1 MINSINT
8 VLILL
13 SGLTFLSCQKI
24 DSFMFE
30 NIATDEYYLDDY
42 TGEGEVSLDSVYD
55 ISPDYIQELQFES
68 EGKTIFGIYTGDIS
82 RINQDTVIV
91 YCHGNTGNID
101 YYWGRQKLLA
111 NLGSKTRFGVLM
123 IDYKGYGKSEGTP
136 TEGGLVEDMNAGL
149 KWLEGEGLTSDRLI
163 IYGFSIGSYPATYLS
178 SKKDGALTPSK
189 LILENPFASTKVMV
203 NDASKLSM
211 KNNYYTSTD
220 YEVADLIKNVTQPF
234 LLLHGEKDAFLSIK
248 THGEVVAKN
257 YGGEPSDKTFLRIP
271 DADHSD
277 LPFVYGYENYLESI
291 LDFIEK

>member
-1 MINSINT
+1 
-8 VLILL
+8 
-13 SGLTFLSCQKI
+13 
-24 DSFMFE
+24 MFE

-42 TGEGEVSLDSVYD
+42 TGEGEVFLDSIYD
-55 ISPDYIQELQFES
+55 ISHDHIQELQFES
-68 EGKTIFGIYTGDIS
+68 EGKTIYGIYTGDIS
-82 RINQDTVIV
+82 RINQDTVIL

-111 NLGSKTRFGVLM
+111 NLGSKARFGVLM

-234 LLLHGEKDAFLSIK
+234 LLMHGQKDAFLSIK
-248 THGEVVAKN
+248 THGEIVAKN
-257 YGGEPSDKTFLRIP
+257 YGGEASDKTFLRIP

-277 LPFVYGYENYLESI
+277 LPFVFGYENYLESI

>member
-1 MINSINT
+1 MRNSVNI

-13 SGLTFLSCQKI
+13 SGITFLSCQKI

-42 TGEGEVSLDSVYD
+42 TGEGEVFLDSVYD
-55 ISPDYIQELQFES
+55 ISHDHIQELQFES
-68 EGKTIFGIYTGDIS
+68 EGKTIYGIYTGDIS
-82 RINQDTVIV
+82 RINQDTVIL

-123 IDYKGYGKSEGTP
+123 IDYKGFGKSEGTP

-211 KNNYYTSTD
+211 KNHYYTSTD

-234 LLLHGEKDAFLSIK
+234 LLMHGEKDAFLSIK
-248 THGEVVAKN
+248 THGEIVAKN
-257 YGGEPSDKTFLRIP
+257 YGGEASDKTFLRIP
-271 DADHSD
+271 NADHSD

>member
-1 MINSINT
+1 MKILVKISL
-8 VLILL
+8 LILT
-13 SGLTFLSCQKI
+13 GTAIISCQKI

-42 TGEGEVSLDSVYD
+42 TGEGEVFLDSIYD
-55 ISPDYIQELQFES
+55 ISQDHIQELEFES
-68 EGKTIFGIYTGDIS
+68 KEKTIYGIYVGDIN
-82 RINQDTVIV
+82 RISQDTVIL

-111 NLGSKTRFGVLM
+111 NLGGKTRFGILM
-123 IDYKGYGKSEGTP
+123 IDYKGFGKSEGTP
-136 TEGGLVEDMNAGL
+136 TEGGLVEDMDAGL
-149 KWLEGEGLTSDRLI
+149 EWLKKEGLTSDRLI

-178 SKKDGALTPSK
+178 SKKDGALVPSK

-234 LLLHGEKDAFLSIK
+234 LLMHGENDAFLSIK
-248 THGEVVAKN
+248 THGEIVAKN
-257 YGGEPSDKTFLRIP
+257 YGGKDSDKTFLKIP
-271 DADHSD
+271 GADHSD
-277 LPFVYGYENYLESI
+277 LPYIYGYENYLKLVLE
-291 LDFIEK
+291 FIEK

>member
-1 MINSINT
+1 MRNSVNI

-13 SGLTFLSCQKI
+13 SGITFLSCQKI

-42 TGEGEVSLDSVYD
+42 TGEGEVFLDSVYD
-55 ISPDYIQELQFES
+55 ISHDHIQELQFES
-68 EGKTIFGIYTGDIS
+68 EGKTIYGIYTGDIS
-82 RINQDTVIV
+82 RINQDTVIL

-111 NLGSKTRFGVLM
+111 NLGSKARFGVLM

-149 KWLEGEGLTSDRLI
+149 KWLGGEGLTSDRLI

-234 LLLHGEKDAFLSIK
+234 LLMHGEKDAFLSIK
-248 THGEVVAKN
+248 THGEIVAKN
-257 YGGEPSDKTFLRIP
+257 YGGEASDKTFLRIP

>member
-1 MINSINT
+1 MRNSVNI

-13 SGLTFLSCQKI
+13 SGITFLSCQKI

-42 TGEGEVSLDSVYD
+42 TGEGEVFLDSVYD
-55 ISPDYIQELQFES
+55 ISHDHIQELQFES
-68 EGKTIFGIYTGDIS
+68 EGKTIYGIYTGDIS
-82 RINQDTVIV
+82 RINQDTVIL

-123 IDYKGYGKSEGTP
+123 IDYKGFGKSEGTP

-234 LLLHGEKDAFLSIK
+234 LLMHGEKDAFLSIK
-248 THGEVVAKN
+248 THGEIVAKN
-257 YGGEPSDKTFLRIP
+257 YGGEASDKTFLRIP
-271 DADHSD
+271 NADHSD

>member
-1 MINSINT
+1 MRNSVNI

-13 SGLTFLSCQKI
+13 SGITFLSCQKI

-42 TGEGEVSLDSVYD
+42 TGEGEVFLDSVYD
-55 ISPDYIQELQFES
+55 ISHDHIQELQFES
-68 EGKTIFGIYTGDIS
+68 EGKTIYGIYTGDIS
-82 RINQDTVIV
+82 RINQDTVIL

-123 IDYKGYGKSEGTP
+123 IDYKGFGKSEGTP

-234 LLLHGEKDAFLSIK
+234 LLMHGEKDAFLSIK

-257 YGGEPSDKTFLRIP
+257 YGGEASDKTFLKIP

>member
-1 MINSINT
+1 MRNSVNI

-13 SGLTFLSCQKI
+13 SGITFLSCQKI

-42 TGEGEVSLDSVYD
+42 TGEGEVFLDSVYD
-55 ISPDYIQELQFES
+55 ISHDHIQELQFES
-68 EGKTIFGIYTGDIS
+68 EGKTIYGIYTGDIS
-82 RINQDTVIV
+82 RINQDTVIL

-123 IDYKGYGKSEGTP
+123 IDYKGFGKSEGTP

-234 LLLHGEKDAFLSIK
+234 LLMHGEKDAFLSIK

-257 YGGEPSDKTFLRIP
+257 YGGEASDKTFLRIP

>member
-1 MINSINT
+1 MRNSVNI

-13 SGLTFLSCQKI
+13 SGITFLSCQKI

-30 NIATDEYYLDDY
+30 NIATDAYYLDDY
-42 TGEGEVSLDSVYD
+42 TGEGEVFLDSVYD
-55 ISPDYIQELQFES
+55 ISHDHIQELQFES
-68 EGKTIFGIYTGDIS
+68 EGKTIYGVYTGDIS
-82 RINQDTVIV
+82 RINQDTVIL

-111 NLGSKTRFGVLM
+111 NLGSKARFGVLM

-234 LLLHGEKDAFLSIK
+234 LLMHGKKDAFLSIK

-257 YGGEPSDKTFLRIP
+257 YGGEASDKTFLRIP

>member
-1 MINSINT
+1 MRNSVNI

-13 SGLTFLSCQKI
+13 SGITFLSCQKI

-42 TGEGEVSLDSVYD
+42 TGEGEVFLDSVYD
-55 ISPDYIQELQFES
+55 ISHDHIQELQFES
-68 EGKTIFGIYTGDIS
+68 EGKTIYGIYTGDIS
-82 RINQDTVIV
+82 RINQDTVIL

-111 NLGSKTRFGVLM
+111 NLGSKARFGVLM

-234 LLLHGEKDAFLSIK
+234 LLMHGEKDAFLSIK
-248 THGEVVAKN
+248 THGEIVAKN
-257 YGGEPSDKTFLRIP
+257 YGGEASDKTFLRIR

>member
-1 MINSINT
+1 MRNL

-13 SGLTFLSCQKI
+13 TNITFLSCQKI

-42 TGEGEVSLDSVYD
+42 TGEGEVFLDSIYD
-55 ISPDYIQELQFES
+55 ISHDHIQELQFES
-68 EGKTIFGIYTGDIS
+68 EGKTIYGIYTGDIS
-82 RINQDTVIV
+82 RINQDTVIL

-111 NLGSKTRFGVLM
+111 NLGSKARFGVLM

-234 LLLHGEKDAFLSIK
+234 LLMHGQKDAFLSIK
-248 THGEVVAKN
+248 THGEIVAKN
-257 YGGEPSDKTFLRIP
+257 YGGEASDKTFLRIP

-277 LPFVYGYENYLESI
+277 LPFVFGYENYLESI

>member
-1 MINSINT
+1 MKT
-8 VLILL
+8 LLKTTLLIFIGTTL
-13 SGLTFLSCQKI
+13 LSCQKI

-30 NIATDEYYLDDY
+30 NIVTDQYYLDDY
-42 TGEGEVSLDSVYD
+42 KGDGEIFLDSIYD
-55 ISPDYIQELQFES
+55 ISQDHIQELEFES
-68 EGKTIFGIYTGDIS
+68 EGKTIYGIYTGDIS
-82 RINQDTVIV
+82 RINQDTVIL

-123 IDYKGYGKSEGTP
+123 IDYKGFGKSEGNP
-136 TEGGLVEDMNAGL
+136 TEGGIVEDMDAGL
-149 KWLEGEGLTSDRLI
+149 KWLKKEGLTDDRLI

-234 LLLHGEKDAFLSIK
+234 LLMHGEKDAFLSIK

-257 YGGEPSDKTFLRIP
+257 YGGEASDKTFLRIP

>member
-1 MINSINT
+1 MRNSVNI

-13 SGLTFLSCQKI
+13 SGITFLSCQKI

-42 TGEGEVSLDSVYD
+42 TGEGEVFLDSVYD
-55 ISPDYIQELQFES
+55 ISHDHIQELQFES
-68 EGKTIFGIYTGDIS
+68 EGKTIYGVYTGDIS
-82 RINQDTVIV
+82 RINQDTVIL

-111 NLGSKTRFGVLM
+111 NLGSKARFGVLM

-234 LLLHGEKDAFLSIK
+234 LLMHGEKDAFLSIK

-257 YGGEPSDKTFLRIP
+257 YGGEASDKTFLKIP